1 MGVPKFGTT
10 PIYMHTYTKGAFL
23 IVSKDW
29 GILHWGLKSGKTSPG
44 RSVVLP
50 AMAAD
55 ALDAAGPEV
64 EALGPSLRV
73 HVGVLSGFFV
83 IFDSLFRVCTSVMH
97 WICVTYVA
105 YLGLSYDM
113 QTGRLAASLFD
124 DTTRVLWD
132 AIPWH
137 AGQPRKDVWRC
148 VFLYDGFM
156 IGYEQV
162 VVLMRDRFDGIAP
175 TPDCGVFIV
184 MHTHVKYSLLV
195 NLGWASYPVGP
206 NHV

>member
-10 PIYMHTYTKGAFL
+10 PIYMHTDTHMHTYTKGAFL

-83 IFDSLFRVCTSVMH
+83 IFDSLFRVCTSVM
-97 WICVTYVA
+97 
-105 YLGLSYDM
+105 
-113 QTGRLAASLFD
+113 
-124 DTTRVLWD
+124 
-132 AIPWH
+132 P
-137 AGQPRKDVWRC
+137 AGC
-148 VFLYDGFM
+148 
-156 IGYEQV
+156 
-162 VVLMRDRFDGIAP
+162 
-175 TPDCGVFIV
+175 
-184 MHTHVKYSLLV
+184 LLV
-195 NLGWASYPVGP
+195 
-206 NHV
+206 